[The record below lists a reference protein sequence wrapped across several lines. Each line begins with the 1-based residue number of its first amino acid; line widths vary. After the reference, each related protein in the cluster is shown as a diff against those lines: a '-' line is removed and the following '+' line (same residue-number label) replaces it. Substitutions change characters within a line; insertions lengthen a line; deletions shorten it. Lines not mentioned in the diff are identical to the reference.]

1 MKQNQIEEFFVWD
14 ETNLIKPHN
23 NCDDKIKNDH
33 QDITDPKL
41 RRKAYIKAY
50 EKANQDKIKARKKAY
65 REANKDKA
73 KAYYEANQDKIKARK
88 KAYREANK
96 DKAKAYR
103 EANQDKIK
111 AKDKAWRVA
120 NPDKTKAQHKAYYEA
135 NIDKIKAK
143 AKAYYEANIDKTKA
157 QHKAYYE
164 ANIDKK
170 KAYREANIDKT
181 KAQHK
186 AYRAANRDKIKDRQN
201 NRIKT
206 NIQYKLSRRLRS
218 RLYHAL
224 QGNQKTGSAVRDLGC
239 SIDELRLYLESKFQS
254 GMSWDNWSF
263 EGWHIDHIKPLA
275 SFDLTDR
282 KQLLLACHY
291 TNLQPLWAFDNL
303 SKGDRTQSN

>member
-33 QDITDPKL
+33 QDITDSKL
-41 RRKAYIKAY
+41 RRNAY
-50 EKANQDKIKARKKAY
+50 DKAY
-65 REANKDKA
+65 RTANP
-73 KAYYEANQDKIKARK
+73 
-88 KAYREANK
+88 
-96 DKAKAYR
+96 
-103 EANQDKIK
+103 DKIK
-111 AKDKAWRVA
+111 AK
-120 NPDKTKAQHKAYYEA
+120 NKAYRTANRDKIKAKNKAYRTA
-135 NIDKIKAK
+135 NIDKIKANDK
-143 AKAYYEANIDKTKA
+143 AYRTANIDKIKANDKAYYEANIDKTKA

-164 ANIDKK
+164 AN
-170 KAYREANIDKT
+170 
-181 KAQHK
+181 
-186 AYRAANRDKIKDRQN
+186 RDKIKDRQN

-206 NIQYKLSRRLRS
+206 DIQYKLSRRLRS

-263 EGWHIDHIKPLA
+263 YGWHIDHIKPLA

-282 KQLLLACHY
+282 QQLLLACHY
-291 TNLQPLWAFDNL
+291 TNLQPLWATDNL
-303 SKGDRTQSN
+303 SKGDRTESN